1 MLPPGNGLQGT
12 LLEGCIMRAGK
23 TEIHPTGDKPEKNC
37 TEGEAGA
44 VFESQVAAHHVIRR
58 EEEVQ
63 RALMEGRALEAKT
76 WAGANLTRVG
86 WARAKQGAGGFS
98 EHFL

>member
-1 MLPPGNGLQGT
+1 MLPSGNGLQGT
-12 LLEGCIMRAGK
+12 LLEVCIMRADR
-23 TEIHPTGDKPEKNC
+23 TEIHPTGDKPEKKC

-44 VFESQVAAHHVIRR
+44 VFERQVAAHQIIRK

-63 RALMEGRALEAKT
+63 RALMEERALEAKA

-86 WARAKQGAGGFS
+86 WAEAKQGAGGFS
-98 EHFL
+98 EQFL